1 VVNRKLSVAISDRT
15 LRRRAHDLGFKWQ
28 KPVRKPML
36 TETNKRKRL
45 AFARKYR
52 NVTNWKR
59 WVFSD
64 EKTFT
69 VGPSNMRRRVR
80 QGQTVIQETVR
91 HPAKVNC
98 WFAINSDMTFRPYL
112 FTENMTGQLYTTIL
126 GSNLRPPAT
135 GVWQNN
141 TMFQHD
147 RDPKHQSRV
156 ARQWLDDNHIRW
168 VTDWPPQSPDLNPIE
183 NLWPML
189 SHTVAR
195 SSPSNVAQLRRAIT
209 KACREVSQSRI
220 SALIDSMDDR
230 LAAVV
235 RAKGG
240 HTSY

>member
-183 NLWPML
+183 LMPYAL
-189 SHTVAR
+189 SHGCPFEPFQCGSTQTSNNESLSRGVTKSHIGTDRFYGR
-195 SSPSNVAQLRRAIT
+195 SFGSS
-209 KACREVSQSRI
+209 CSC
-220 SALIDSMDDR
+220 
-230 LAAVV
+230 
-235 RAKGG
+235 
-240 HTSY
+240 